1 MNKILSLLIL
11 LILFSCEKND
21 INKPSYISIENIY
34 LDSNETYNIT
44 DAWIYIDDNLQGVYE
59 LPAHFPI
66 LTSGTH
72 KLRVKA
78 GIKKNGIASS
88 RIAYPF
94 YSSYIIDEYNFDSR
108 SNIQVKPAVELLY
121 SNDSIFI
128 EDFDGSGLSLETDS
142 STFYIDNLSPID
154 GNYGIINLVDSVF
167 LSEITTTKLENL
179 PQQGAHVFLE
189 LDYKS
194 DIDFLIG
201 VYVNFTVGVAKKE
214 LQLIYSKEEWNK
226 IYIDLTQTI
235 SEGLGAE
242 SFKIFIGA
250 NKGSTLE
257 TKKIYLDNLKI
268 VFF

>member
-11 LILFSCEKND
+11 LILFSCEKRD
-21 INKPSYISIENIY
+21 INKPSYISIKNIY
-34 LDSNETYNIT
+34 LDSTETYNIT

-66 LTSGTH
+66 LSSGTH

-94 YSSYIIDEYNFDSR
+94 YTSYIIDEYNFESR
-108 SNIQVKPAVELLY
+108 TTIEVNPSVESLY

-142 STFYIDNLSPID
+142 STFSIENFNSID
-154 GNYGIINLVDSVF
+154 GNYGTINLVDSVF
-167 LSEITTTKLENL
+167 LSEITTNKLENL
-179 PQQGAHVFLE
+179 PQQGADVYLE
-189 LDYKS
+189 LDYKC
-194 DIDFLIG
+194 DTDFLIG
-201 VYVNFTVGVAKKE
+201 VYINFPGGVVKKE
-214 LQLIYSKEEWNK
+214 LQLIYPQAEWNK

-235 SEGLGAE
+235 SEGIGAE
-242 SFKIFIGA
+242 SFKVFIGA

-257 TKKIYLDNLKI
+257 TKKIYLDNLKV
-268 VFF
+268 VFL